1 MDSGDADIVQAVDR
15 VTHHRSRFQR
25 LFRHRQVRGA
35 GADHHQDWN
44 DEEERREEAADY
56 FGRYQEVF
64 EDALHEADAREKQGF
79 ENQFEFAVFGMIQ
92 EIIKSSD
99 KSKEIS
105 NLIYEKTIPR
115 MIIDW
120 KDKQTPQDMMKE
132 DWYDILQKNGIDT
145 DKIEKLMDEILTL
158 ARRLL

>member
-1 MDSGDADIVQAVDR
+1 
-15 VTHHRSRFQR
+15 
-25 LFRHRQVRGA
+25 
-35 GADHHQDWN
+35 
-44 DEEERREEAADY
+44 
-56 FGRYQEVF
+56 
-64 EDALHEADAREKQGF
+64 
-79 ENQFEFAVFGMIQ
+79 MIQ

-105 NLIYEKTIPR
+105 KLIYQKTISR